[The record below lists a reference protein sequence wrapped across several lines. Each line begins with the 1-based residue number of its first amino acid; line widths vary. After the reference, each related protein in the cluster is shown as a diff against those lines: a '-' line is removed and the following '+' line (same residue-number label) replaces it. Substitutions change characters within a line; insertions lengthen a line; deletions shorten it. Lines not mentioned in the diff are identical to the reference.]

1 MPDSLTEFEGALLAG
16 IRRHGV
22 CTAYRV
28 RRTFETSRSLEWS
41 RSAGAV
47 YPAIRRLT
55 ARGLIVAEAAEADGR
70 GTQQL
75 ALSKEGA
82 AALRAWATDVERA
95 VGPGVD
101 PFRTRS
107 AEWEALSPTK
117 RRKQLQRLERALH
130 ERIAELEAAI
140 DQAAEGHTSRL
151 ELDRALQ
158 ASRLEWLREQSSQLA
173 S

>member
-1 MPDSLTEFEGALLAG
+1 MSDSLTELEGALLAD

-28 RRTFETSRSLEWS
+28 RRTFEASRSLEWS

-55 ARGLIVAEAAEADGR
+55 ARGLIVAEVAEDDGR

-75 ALSKEGA
+75 ALSAKGM

-101 PFRTRS
+101 PFRTR
-107 AEWEALSPTK
+107 AGEWEALSPAK
-117 RRKQLQRLERALH
+117 RRVQLEKLERALD
-130 ERIAELEAAI
+130 ERVAELEAAI
-140 DQAAEGHTSRL
+140 AEADEGQIARL

-158 ASRLEWLREQSSQLA
+158 LSRLEWLRERVSELA
-173 S
+173 P